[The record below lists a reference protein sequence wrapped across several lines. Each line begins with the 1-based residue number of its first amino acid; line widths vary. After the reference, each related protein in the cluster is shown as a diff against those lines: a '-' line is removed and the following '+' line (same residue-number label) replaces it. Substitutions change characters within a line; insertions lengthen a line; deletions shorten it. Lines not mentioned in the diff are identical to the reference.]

1 MVGVQLQRL
10 IISMPV
16 LVLVLIDV
24 SAMRLILYL
33 TKTIE
38 GSNSL
43 RYSNCIK
50 TYPYR
55 IGIGDAGAVFIWCQ
69 INTKSCNTAQ
79 HYWINS

>member
-1 MVGVQLQRL
+1 
-10 IISMPV
+10 MPV

-43 RYSNCIK
+43 RYSNFIQK
-50 TYPYR
+50 YPYR
-55 IGIGDAGAVFIWCQ
+55 IGIGDTGAVFIWCH
-69 INTKSCNTAQ
+69 INTKSCNMAH
-79 HYWINS
+79 HY

>member
-1 MVGVQLQRL
+1 M
-10 IISMPV
+10 SMPV

-43 RYSNCIK
+43 RYSNFIK
-50 TYPYR
+50 KSIRTVVVLVILVLYLFGVRSIPNL
-55 IGIGDAGAVFIWCQ
+55 AIWHT
-69 INTKSCNTAQ
+69 ITG
-79 HYWINS
+79 